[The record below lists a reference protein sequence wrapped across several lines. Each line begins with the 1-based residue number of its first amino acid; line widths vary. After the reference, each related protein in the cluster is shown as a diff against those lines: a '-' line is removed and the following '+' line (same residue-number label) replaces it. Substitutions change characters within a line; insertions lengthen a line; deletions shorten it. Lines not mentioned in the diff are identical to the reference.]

1 MRASEPPDLI
11 STVTIKC
18 AKARTGTNPR
28 PSDLDLTAMSS
39 MLYDPITYAHPQS
52 DGRESDP
59 RRGKV

>member
-11 STVTIKC
+11 STFTIKC
-18 AKARTGTNPR
+18 EARTGTNPQ
-28 PSDLDLTAMSS
+28 PSDLDLTAASS

-52 DGRESDP
+52 DGRELDP